1 MKVITMIGKLT
12 YEQIEQLIT
21 ELLSSN
27 ENLRKA
33 LEYYNSDAE
42 LSLKTNKL
50 LQFCNDIER
59 YVSNLKEMLEL
70 NKDADLV
77 INRLKENQ

>member
-1 MKVITMIGKLT
+1 MIGKLT

-33 LEYYNSDAE
+33 LEYYSSDAE

-70 NKDADLV
+70 NKDVDLV
-77 INRLKENQ
+77 INRLKEN

>member
-1 MKVITMIGKLT
+1 MIGKLT

-77 INRLKENQ
+77 INRLKEN

>member
-1 MKVITMIGKLT
+1 MIGKLT

-27 ENLRKA
+27 ENLRKT
-33 LEYYNSDAE
+33 LEYYSSDAE